1 MFTGYELMTDKS
13 KPEKIMNFET
23 WSKFSDPYTSTSE
36 NYEFE
41 IETQNSLFDIFFVLD
56 TSKEECMRRAKNRKL
71 DPASGSIYHMEDHPP
86 PDDPK
91 VVEKLT

>member
-41 IETQNSLFDIFFVLD
+41 IET
-56 TSKEECMRRAKNRKL
+56 
-71 DPASGSIYHMEDHPP
+71 
-86 PDDPK
+86 
-91 VVEKLT
+91 